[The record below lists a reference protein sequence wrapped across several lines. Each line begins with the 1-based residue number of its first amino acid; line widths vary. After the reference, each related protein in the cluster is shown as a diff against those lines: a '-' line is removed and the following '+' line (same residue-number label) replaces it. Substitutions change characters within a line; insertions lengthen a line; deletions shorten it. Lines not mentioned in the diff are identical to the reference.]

1 MVKELDE
8 GLMKIGRTLAGG
20 HVPSIAK
27 AAFAHAGI
35 RNELLLKVMDV
46 VNEEV
51 DTLCQKQ
58 TNPDN
63 PSTFS
68 LYSSKINSLEEFNFN
83 KCTNELEDKCPI
95 LQKLLLS
102 IVQRNDHCKKA
113 TFLLFYILPE
123 FRRYSDACNQ
133 QADGHYYNA
142 CTFTFAGVHLT

>member
-58 TNPDN
+58 TNTDN
-63 PSTFS
+63 LPPFRC
-68 LYSSKINSLEEFNFN
+68 I
-83 KCTNELEDKCPI
+83 PA
-95 LQKLLLS
+95 KL
-102 IVQRNDHCKKA
+102 IA
-113 TFLLFYILPE
+113 
-123 FRRYSDACNQ
+123 
-133 QADGHYYNA
+133 
-142 CTFTFAGVHLT
+142 